1 MRRFKQL
8 LKNLWKNRLVNI
20 YVIQELDKSGED
32 VKQEY
37 YFKKRK
43 NRDLFHSQLIVL
55 DSSEHY
61 AMWCDFR
68 EYQIGP
74 ESWKK
79 YMQSVNIIDKYI
91 LLDGKVTANDIRVN
105 YYSYEEAIKRE
116 NSQIKD

>member
-8 LKNLWKNRLVNI
+8 LKDLWENRLVNI
-20 YVIQELDKSGED
+20 YVIQERNSDDE
-32 VKQEY
+32 VEAEY
-37 YFKKRK
+37 YFKRERNRK
-43 NRDLFHSQLIVL
+43 LIHAQLIVL
-55 DSSEHY
+55 DASEHY
-61 AMWCDFR
+61 KMWCDFR

-79 YMQSVNIIDKYI
+79 YMQSVDIIDKYI

-105 YYSYEEAIKRE
+105 YYSYEETLKRE